1 MLVFDLETNDFLAD
15 VTVIHCL
22 NIYDRTRKLAL
33 RFNDHK
39 TGDGTIEEGIAVLRA
54 APIIA
59 GLNVHEYDVAVLEKL
74 FFFHAKDKVIDARAY
89 SRLIWPTL
97 TDKDFAALRR
107 GTLPPEFQKQGLI
120 GNHSVKAWGYRLGE
134 RKGDFDP
141 KNYTNEKTGEPHT
154 WATIQFSAEMDDYC
168 MQDVMTTVK
177 LFELI
182 ESKKYDPHAL
192 EIENEVAR
200 IVAQQQRNGWAFDR
214 KAAEELYAKLQIKRV
229 ELEQKLKLAFPPWQ
243 VVVKDFIPKINNAK
257 RGYVKG
263 VRAIVHKMQEFNP
276 SSRDHVADRLT
287 KLHGW
292 EPQEYTDGGKA
303 KVDETVL
310 EAMTIPE
317 AKLLVEYFLLDKRL
331 GQIGDGKNGWL
342 KCEKDG
348 RIYGRVNTNGAI
360 TGRMTHN
367 SPNVAQTP
375 KVQSEY
381 GPECRACWTADDG
394 EVLVGADAAQLELA
408 MLGHFL
414 ARFDGGAYAAA
425 VIKGSKSDGTD
436 VHTLHKNAIDF
447 SDREKGKTFT
457 YAYLYGAGCWKLG
470 TIVVSDFD
478 DAKLARFN
486 AKYPGGRPRDAMIK
500 KLGELAKEKLQS
512 RIPALGELVK
522 AVEFAT
528 KKRGYLQGL
537 DGRILPIRHAH
548 AALNTLLQSAGA
560 ICVKQSLVIWERNLA
575 ALSLHNGRDYKLVG
589 VIHDE
594 TQSSTKEV
602 NAETIGSSAV
612 EAFRLAGEE
621 LQVRCPLSG
630 NYSIGKDWSL
640 TH

>member
-1 MLVFDLETNDFLAD
+1 MVFDLETNGFLAD
-15 VTVIHCL
+15 VTKIHCL
-22 NIYDRTRKLAL
+22 NMYDRERKLAL

-39 TGDGTIEEGIAVLRA
+39 TGDGTIEDGIAVLRA

-74 FFFHAKDKVIDARAY
+74 ELFRAKDKVIDARAY

-97 TDKDFAALRR
+97 TDKDFIALRK
-107 GTLPPEFQKQGLI
+107 GTLPPEFQQKGLT

-134 RKGDFDP
+134 RKGEFDP
-141 KNYTNEKTGEPHT
+141 KDTGHT
-154 WATIQFSAEMDDYC
+154 WATVPFSAEMDAYC

-182 ESKKYDPHAL
+182 ESKQYDPRAL
-192 EIENEVAR
+192 EIENEVQR
-200 IVAQQQRNGWAFDR
+200 IIAQQQRNGWAFDR
-214 KAAEELYAKLQIKRV
+214 KAAEKLYAMLQIKRV
-229 ELEQKLKLAFPPWQ
+229 ELDAQLQVAFPPWE
-243 VVVKDFIPKINNAK
+243 VVVKDFIPKVNNKA

-263 VRAIVHKMQEFNP
+263 VRAIVTKMQAFNP
-276 SSRDHVADRLT
+276 SSRDHVADRLI
-287 KLHGW
+287 KLHDW
-292 EPQEYTDGGKA
+292 EPQEFTDGGKP

-310 EAMTIPE
+310 EAMSIPE
-317 AKLLVEYFLLDKRL
+317 AKLLNEYFLLEKRL

-360 TGRMTHN
+360 TGRMSHS

-381 GPECRACWTADDG
+381 GPECRACWTADEG
-394 EVLVGADAAQLELA
+394 EVLVGADAAQLELG

-425 VIKGSKSDGTD
+425 VIKGNKADGTD

-447 SDREKGKTFT
+447 NDREKGKTFT

-478 DAKLARFN
+478 DAKLVRFN
-486 AKYPGGRPRDAMIK
+486 AKYPGGRARDAMIK

-575 ALSLHNGRDYKLVG
+575 ALSLHNGRDYRLVG

-602 NAETIGSSAV
+602 HAETVGRSAV

-621 LQVRCPLSG
+621 LEVRCPLSG
-630 NYSIGKDWSL
+630 NYSIGKDWSK